1 MDDER
6 LHRLRNELNTIS
18 IGVLMLKQRLH
29 DDSRQNVQDMLLRI
43 DAALDRCIELV
54 GGCRGAPCAEDSA
67 S

>member
-29 DDSRQNVQDMLLRI
+29 DDSLQNVQGILPRI
-43 DAALDRCIELV
+43 EEALEQCVELV
-54 GGCRGAPCAEDSA
+54 GGCSGAPCAEDSA